1 VDCRNAVGSYD
12 CNPVDMMSVT
22 TSFGQQCSGVSG
34 LPVVVSLE
42 CASFKGPFVRLFNI
56 SVIPIL
62 LRTYSANCS
71 LSCGSLQRTAVMN
84 DFSFEH
90 SCVDVSHTAFPPL
103 PPHLAKNV

>member
-62 LRTYSANCS
+62 HSTLKTSKQQFQPSAAS
-71 LSCGSLQRTAVMN
+71 RQAIQT
-84 DFSFEH
+84 
-90 SCVDVSHTAFPPL
+90 
-103 PPHLAKNV
+103 